1 MDSPSTATVRSGR
14 SMAGMSLEDF
24 LELCELP
31 AGGVAPLEPVLGSTR
46 AGYVGWSWPVGIG
59 GGGVTGIV
67 GKNGGGADG
76 CPG

>member
-1 MDSPSTATVRSGR
+1 MDP
-14 SMAGMSLEDF
+14 
-24 LELCELP
+24 CELP

-46 AGYVGWSWPVGIG
+46 AGYVGWSCPVGIG
-59 GGGVTGIV
+59 GGGVTGIA